1 MNKRFLFLLTV
12 FISFNLFIY
21 VSNAAWFIYFNKTY
35 LYILSGICVSLQVAY
50 IFYAKASESRNNLL
64 QSRVKIPI
72 AFSYILLFISVSL
85 MIFFPVRN
93 LNLGDGI
100 LLLEHVALEAKM
112 FGYHLTMDEVFEAFV
127 HSILFAKFPSLFATP
142 MEVYR
147 IVSTIS
153 GLCAM
158 GILVYYFRKFKVSFI
173 GYFLVLSCG
182 GIYLFHGYSENYTMI
197 TTGLWFYILY
207 SVNSIRSNQSRNMQ
221 ALLPICVIACLLIL
235 SHLVS
240 GYLLF
245 SLIFLCYHFSD
256 EGKFLQNALYSTIF
270 SLLILLPVF
279 GYFTFFS
286 NVRFDFTQTHLTN
299 PKFYPI
305 AKMISINHFR
315 DILFCIVGSA
325 FLPFVVLLY
334 LLLFKKE
341 QTIQILKRKEF
352 QFLIFVLI
360 GFLIHGFVHYPQLG
374 FPADWD
380 LLAFF
385 WSPIVFITVLMLEE
399 FPKINEARFKG
410 SQNSFP
416 LELIPIFLFAGII
429 FVLNAVILSKPDEKK
444 MIELRESL
452 LIIDRFSYS
461 EEATVLGGVKPEFK
475 KFYLKVSFF
484 LFESGIKIKG
494 LNLHSESKVARLL
507 NENKQFQLE
516 LKEHIGNI
524 ETKWQK
530 DFYARLTRYHLEYLD
545 ITKEK

>member
-1 MNKRFLFLLTV
+1 MNKRILFLLTV
-12 FISFNLFIY
+12 FFSFNLSVF
-21 VSNAAWFIYFNKTY
+21 VSDAAWFIYFNKFY
-35 LYILSGICVSLQVAY
+35 LYTLSGICVSLQLAY
-50 IFYAKASESRNNLL
+50 FFYTKTNESGNNLFL
-64 QSRVKIPI
+64 SRVKIPI
-72 AFSYILLFISVSL
+72 AFSYILLFISLFL
-85 MIFFPVRN
+85 MIFFPIRN
-93 LNLGDGI
+93 LSLGDGI

-112 FGYHLTMDEVFEAFV
+112 FGYHLTMDEILEALV
-127 HSILFAKFPSLFATP
+127 HSILFAKFPSHFATP

-147 IVSTIS
+147 IVSTVS
-153 GLCAM
+153 GLWAV
-158 GILVYYFRKFKVSFI
+158 GILVYYFQKFKISVI
-173 GYFLVLSCG
+173 GYFLVLSSG

-207 SVNSIRSNQSRNMQ
+207 TVNSIRSNQYRNMQ
-221 ALLPICVIACLLIL
+221 ALLPICFIACLLIL

-256 EGKFLQNALYSTIF
+256 EGKFLQNALYSTLF
-270 SLLILLPVF
+270 SLIILLPVF

-305 AKMISINHFR
+305 SKMISINHFR

-334 LLLFKKE
+334 LLFFKKE
-341 QTIQILKRKEF
+341 QSIQILKRKEF

-385 WSPIVFITVLMLEE
+385 WSPIAFITVLMLEE
-399 FPKINEARFKG
+399 LYSNKSEIKIKKE
-410 SQNSFP
+410 SFP
-416 LELIPIFLFAGII
+416 VELIPVFVFAGIV
-429 FVLNAVILSKPDEKK
+429 FVLNAVTLSKPDERK
-444 MIELRESL
+444 IVELKESL
-452 LIIDRFSYS
+452 LLIDRFSNS
-461 EEATVLGGVKPEFK
+461 DEATVLASVKPEFK

-484 LFESGIKIKG
+484 LFESGEKIQS
-494 LNLHSESKVARLL
+494 LNLESKNIRLL

-530 DFYARLTRYHLEYLD
+530 DFYSRLTRYHLEYLD